1 MKSFKTSIYHMFN
14 NLIVIKLPYEVSTWK
29 LGGLKILPMAGYFAS
44 NDAGYIATSRSKMDI
59 ISRERDEILYW
70 WLTIPVILDSYMHI
84 TNIPIIQTFV

>member
-1 MKSFKTSIYHMFN
+1 MFN
-14 NLIVIKLPYEVSTWK
+14 NFIVIKLPYEVSTWK
-29 LGGLKILPMAGYFAS
+29 LGGLKILPMAGIILAS

-84 TNIPIIQTFV
+84 TNIPIIWIFV